1 METLGQEVTQQE
13 QKRVKIR
20 EIEVIYNFIGA
31 FDFEGAREQSQTAQ
45 DKNNARVGAA

>member
-1 METLGQEVTQQE
+1 METLRREVGR

-20 EIEVIYNFIGA
+20 QVEIVYHFIGA

-45 DKNNARVGAA
+45 GKNNVKAGAA

>member
-1 METLGQEVTQQE
+1 MSDTYTTDEQ

-20 EIEVIYNFIGA
+20 EIEIVYNFIGV

-45 DKNNARVGAA
+45 EPNNAKAGVA